1 MFKVN
6 SSGYNKLIPILRR
19 VLMRP
24 ERALMRLVRIVTRR
38 VVKEQSRKQK
48 QKNNQ
53 NSKDQNGDNK

>member
-1 MFKVN
+1 M
-6 SSGYNKLIPILRR
+6 PILRR

-53 NSKDQNGDNK
+53 NSKD

>member
-1 MFKVN
+1 
-6 SSGYNKLIPILRR
+6 
-19 VLMRP
+19 MRP

-53 NSKDQNGDNK
+53 NSKD